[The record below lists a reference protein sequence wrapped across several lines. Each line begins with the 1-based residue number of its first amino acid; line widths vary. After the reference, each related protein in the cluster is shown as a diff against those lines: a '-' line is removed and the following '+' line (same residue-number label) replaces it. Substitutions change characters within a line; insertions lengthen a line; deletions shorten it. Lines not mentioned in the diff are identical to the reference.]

1 MVLLDVLPNGR
12 PTFLAEDDP
21 SDWIYYFQSRDE
33 VGIGAVGSAGGAG
46 GGIGIGGAGGG
57 AGTPGTG
64 VGAAG
69 GAGGVHANE
78 LYIAKSQSGGSNVG
92 PGMHAGMGGGADGNG
107 GEKRCYLA
115 PERFVKREQGDAS
128 SGTNT
133 GIRNDASSK
142 DADPSTTRGAATGT
156 GNRNPI
162 PRSDPGG
169 SSSNSGGAVGGLT
182 LTPAMDIF
190 SLGCVLMELFLN
202 GEPAMDLGDLM
213 EYRQNANGAIMEH
226 STLPQRLNKI
236 ESGNMR
242 AAVRHMLHLDPK
254 KRLSAGEY
262 LKRLTEEKETVAG
275 VSGVSGSTKDGKS
288 KTAEGGDK
296 QASTKDKTSGQSSS
310 ASAAAAAVGKHHQT
324 PPLPPCHA
332 SVLLPLFQRVRC
344 EVLSPDARIALAA
357 ISYGKV
363 VRETVGMEDR
373 AGEAFFRRVVGPTM
387 IGLYDEEGEDGETS
401 PPEADRQGKGGSGSG
416 SGNTVPDDHDNAT
429 SMTKNP
435 VSKDD
440 ESGETFT
447 VKNPSS
453 EFDLFDPFRKDG
465 DLGYDDLLAQTER
478 LLLEIESNRGN
489 AMDCASEDEKKED
502 KRPTDDTNDG
512 AEHVFSNVSL
522 RDLPQTP
529 SSAALVIFVQFILS
543 TIRHAQRPSSKLV
556 GMQLLL
562 RLAKFSTD
570 GVRLQRIVPTLISI
584 LNDSDACVRSMAVT
598 VLTAV
603 LAMIEHFPP
612 SDAQAFP
619 QYILKRVAHLMNDH
633 VIMVRLAFVE
643 CMAQLAET
651 ALRFLDTCH
660 AIKLYETVDG
670 DGGSLSD
677 DDSPSKAM
685 NHAMTHVESAF
696 GDDAAKLL
704 GSPDSRK
711 SNSDQLGGND
721 KKGGKDDGGFHDV
734 TSLIRDEYNKDLG
747 ELQETFA
754 RWVVSV
760 TTDISDHA
768 SALKQAILKDIARLC
783 QFFGNEGV
791 MTCILPQILAF
802 LNHRKDWQ
810 LRASLCRHL
819 PSVCAIVGRAATEQF
834 VVPCVETALIDDE
847 DVVVS
852 SALQCLASL
861 VQMGLLNRVV
871 LLGNNIKRRGDDG
884 VLTNKSNLGILKKYC
899 ALLVH
904 PSDDIRHAASFLFAT
919 CFRTIGF
926 PDDEVH
932 IMPIMRP
939 FLRYDVDRSAMLDT
953 EGILSSLI
961 PSLEESD
968 FAGDADPEKF
978 VDIGENRADQEH
990 LQSFNDNMKYYL
1002 SMSKRGQKRNQ
1013 DREWS
1018 DGLRILQDVIEE
1030 QQKASFSVYLPNQ
1043 KYAELITK
1051 PLPEWYEHLRR
1062 IASDRKPFESE
1073 VSALRTMSILSKVYA
1088 LTILQP
1094 PHSVQPQKMWKGD
1107 FMTLDLGF
1115 EHFLSDEKEAEE
1127 NLKSILSSKESK
1139 AFTGSSKGEWGSTSL
1154 VDPVSMEMS
1163 QFISK
1168 LVSVK
1173 APVIP
1178 PRLGPLRDVDGR
1190 LYSSHAPA
1198 RPPAQPAAPTT
1209 VRRAEWK
1216 PKVDVLLCSTSPLE
1230 HKGPVTRLAISQ
1242 DQTFFVSGSHDGT
1255 CKVFE
1260 THQIRESNG
1269 GLKSCLTVGGES
1281 TGAPGD
1287 SNMRVNDLSI
1297 IENSHSVASGN
1308 SDGLIQVWRVD
1319 VISKE
1324 PQIKST
1330 TSSAVMNTSAISSRF
1345 SRVSGYKMLRKVEA
1359 HEGEISAVS
1368 HFNTNSASIVTFAS
1382 QMCVHSWDLRC
1393 AEEPFV
1399 SRLL

>member
-1 MVLLDVLPNGR
+1 MFIAHQIIDAVEYLHRKGVCHGHLTCDNVGLSSWNWVVLLDVLPGR

-33 VGIGAVGSAGGAG
+33 VMGGTGTNTSGI
-46 GGIGIGGAGGG
+46 GGIGGGNAELYIQKNQIGGAG
-57 AGTPGTG
+57 T
-64 VGAAG
+64 
-69 GAGGVHANE
+69 
-78 LYIAKSQSGGSNVG
+78 
-92 PGMHAGMGGGADGNG
+92 DGNG

-115 PERFVKREQGDAS
+115 PERFVKKKKKGDSLDAPSPGDGADLAS
-128 SGTNT
+128 VKSGQSGSHDTRAST
-133 GIRNDASSK
+133 SSANDV
-142 DADPSTTRGAATGT
+142 
-156 GNRNPI
+156 
-162 PRSDPGG
+162 
-169 SSSNSGGAVGGLT
+169 SGEEA

-213 EYRQNANGAIMEH
+213 EYRQNANGITEH

-242 AAVRHMLHLDPK
+242 AACRHMLHLDPK

-262 LKRLTEEKETVAG
+262 LKRLTTKETTTVAAG
-275 VSGVSGSTKDGKS
+275 DGIHGADKKKGGSASGRTN
-288 KTAEGGDK
+288 DK
-296 QASTKDKTSGQSSS
+296 KSGQSSGRNQ
-310 ASAAAAAVGKHHQT
+310 A
-324 PPLPPCHA
+324 PPLPPCHT

-357 ISYGKV
+357 IHYGKV
-363 VRETVGMEDR
+363 IRETVGVEDK
-373 AGEAFFRRVVGPTM
+373 AGEEFFRRVVGPTM
-387 IGLYDEEGEDGETS
+387 IGLYDKEGQDSETVQNEKDAEQIKSVRVGGSQSETS
-401 PPEADRQGKGGSGSG
+401 KECEEFR
-416 SGNTVPDDHDNAT
+416 
-429 SMTKNP
+429 
-435 VSKDD
+435 
-440 ESGETFT
+440 
-447 VKNPSS
+447 VKSPSS
-453 EFDLFDPFRKDG
+453 EFQLCDPFRKDG
-465 DLGYDDLLAQTER
+465 DLAYDELLAQTEK
-478 LLLEIESNRGN
+478 LLMEIENNRGTST
-489 AMDCASEDEKKED
+489 AVDGIKDEKKEEQ
-502 KRPTDDTNDG
+502 RSSNTMNDDTAN
-512 AEHVFSNVSL
+512 AFSTTSF

-543 TIRHAQRPSSKLV
+543 TIRHTQRPSSKLV

-570 GVRLQRIVPTLISI
+570 GVRLQRIVPTVVSI
-584 LNDSDACVRSMAVT
+584 LNDSDACVRSTAVT
-598 VLTAV
+598 VLTTV

-619 QYILKRVAHLMNDH
+619 QYILKRVAHLVNDP

-670 DGGSLSD
+670 EGSMSD
-677 DDSPSKAM
+677 DDSSSKAM
-685 NHAMTHVESAF
+685 KQAMKSVESAF
-696 GDDAAKLL
+696 GNDAAKLL
-704 GSPDSRK
+704 GSPEKDKPKTEEVSEKGRGK
-711 SNSDQLGGND
+711 EKDENGAND
-721 KKGGKDDGGFHDV
+721 A

-747 ELQETFA
+747 ELQEKFA

-760 TTDISDHA
+760 TTDISNHA

-847 DVVVS
+847 EVVVS
-852 SALQCLASL
+852 SALHCLASL

-871 LLGNNIKRRGDDG
+871 LLGNNLKYRSGDGRVSDQ
-884 VLTNKSNLGILKKYC
+884 SNLGILEKYC

-939 FLRYDVDRSAMLDT
+939 FLRYDVDRTRMLET
-953 EGILSSLI
+953 EGIMSSLI

-968 FAGDADPEKF
+968 FSGDADPDKF
-978 VDIGENRADQEH
+978 VDIGENRTDHEH
-990 LQSFNDNMKYYL
+990 LQSFNDSVKYYL
-1002 SMSKRGQKRNQ
+1002 SMSKRRQKRNQ
-1013 DREWS
+1013 EGEWS
-1018 DGLRILQDVIEE
+1018 DGLRILHDVIEE
-1030 QQKASFSVYLPNQ
+1030 QEKASFSVYLPNQ

-1051 PLPEWYEHLRR
+1051 PLPEWYEQLRR
-1062 IASDRKPFESE
+1062 IAYERKPFESE
-1073 VSALRTMSILSKVYA
+1073 ISALRTMSILSNVYA

-1115 EHFLSDEKEAEE
+1115 ENSLANDKEAGEE
-1127 NLKSILSSKESK
+1127 KLKSVLSSKESQ
-1139 AFTGSSKGEWGSTSL
+1139 AFTGASRGEWGSVSL

-1163 QFISK
+1163 QFVSK
-1168 LVSVK
+1168 LASVK

-1178 PRLGPLRDVDGR
+1178 PRLGPLRDIDGR

-1198 RPPAQPAAPTT
+1198 RTLTQSAAPATA
-1209 VRRAEWK
+1209 RRIEWK
-1216 PKVDVLLCSTSPLE
+1216 PKVDVLSCSTSPHE

-1242 DQTFFVSGSHDGT
+1242 DQAFFVSASHDGT
-1255 CKVFE
+1255 CKVYE
-1260 THQIRESNG
+1260 TQQIRDSSG
-1269 GLKSCLTVGGES
+1269 GLKSCLTIGVEASGMPGES
-1281 TGAPGD
+1281 NT
-1287 SNMRVNDLSI
+1287 RVNDISI

-1308 SDGLIQVWRVD
+1308 SDGSIQIWRVD

-1324 PQIKST
+1324 PQTKSATSAAMNST
-1330 TSSAVMNTSAISSRF
+1330 TSSSRF
-1345 SRVSGYKMLRKVEA
+1345 SRVSGFKMLRKVEA

-1399 SRLL
+1399 SKLFCLCSSCWFLCVSGANSMFSRFHL